1 MWNDRYAEEAFAYG
15 KEPNDFVCEVAAAL
29 PAGGRILCIAE
40 GQGRNAVFLAER
52 GFDVTAMDLSDVG
65 MNRARELAAERGVR
79 IETVV
84 ADLDGYDLGEE
95 LWDGVVA
102 IFAHMPPS
110 LRAVVHRGIV
120 RALEP
125 GGAVIL
131 EAYTPEQ
138 LNHRTG
144 GPPVMDLLM
153 CPETLRAE
161 FDGLEFELLRD
172 GERHISEGKYHEGIS
187 HTVQLLGRKP

>member
-1 MWNDRYAEEAFAYG
+1 MWNDRYAEEEFAYG
-15 KEPNDFVCEVAAAL
+15 KEPNDFVREVAGSL

-65 MNRARELAAERGVR
+65 MKCAREFAAERGVS
-79 IETVV
+79 IETIV
-84 ADLDGYDLGEE
+84 ADLDGYELGEE
-95 LWDGVVA
+95 QWDGVVA
-102 IFAHMPPS
+102 IFAHMPPP
-110 LRAVVHRGIV
+110 LRAAVHAGIV
-120 RALEP
+120 RALKP
-125 GGAVIL
+125 GGAVVL

-144 GPPVMDLLM
+144 GPPVIDLLM
-153 CPETLRAE
+153 RPETLKAE
-161 FDGLEFELLRD
+161 FDGLDFELLRD
-172 GERHISEGKYHEGIS
+172 GERHVSEGKYHEGTS